1 MIIGMIFRNCLR
13 ILNLTRLKIE
23 EERLEILLLKYL
35 DSSKT
40 FHRRCLIAKK
50 KKLIVV
56 NEFNLKNKHIEN
68 LIRLCTIVV
77 KKISLLKTKK
87 NERM

>member
-23 EERLEILLLKYL
+23 EERLEILFLKYL
-35 DSSKT
+35 DSSKI

-50 KKLIVV
+50 KINRSK
-56 NEFNLKNKHIEN
+56 
-68 LIRLCTIVV
+68 
-77 KKISLLKTKK
+77 
-87 NERM
+87 

>member
-56 NEFNLKNKHIEN
+56 NEFNLKNKQTH
-68 LIRLCTIVV
+68 
-77 KKISLLKTKK
+77 
-87 NERM
+87 